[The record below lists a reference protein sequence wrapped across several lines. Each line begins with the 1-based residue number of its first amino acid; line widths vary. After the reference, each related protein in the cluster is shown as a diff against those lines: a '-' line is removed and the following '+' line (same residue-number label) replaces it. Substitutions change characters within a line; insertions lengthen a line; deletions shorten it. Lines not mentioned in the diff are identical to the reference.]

1 MLYLAIGN
9 ARWRQIKK
17 RLPRHY
23 RDEFE
28 GFINVLHIDYFYNG
42 NYPANYEEEFEKWYK
57 RVEESVSELEEKSG
71 R

>member
-1 MLYLAIGN
+1 MSYLATEN
-9 ARWRQIKK
+9 TRWGGIRR

-42 NYPANYEEEFEKWYK
+42 NYPANYEEAFGKWYK
-57 RVEESVSELEEKSG
+57 KVEEFVSKLEEKRG

>member
-1 MLYLAIGN
+1 MGTN
-9 ARWRQIKK
+9 KR

-28 GFINVLHIDYFYNG
+28 EFINVLHIDYFYNG
-42 NYPANYEEEFEKWYK
+42 NYPANYEEEFETWYK
-57 RVEESVSELEEKSG
+57 RVEEFVSELEEKSG